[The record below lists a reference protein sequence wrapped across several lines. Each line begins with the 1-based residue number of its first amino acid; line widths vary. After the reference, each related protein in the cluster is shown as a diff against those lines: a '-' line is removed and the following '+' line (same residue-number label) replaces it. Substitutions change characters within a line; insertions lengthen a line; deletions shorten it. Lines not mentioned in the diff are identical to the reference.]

1 MNKYLF
7 KVLDRA
13 PGSFVYKMLRKK
25 NIVLNGKKASGQ
37 EILKDRDEIRIYLSD
52 DTFARFASAF
62 PSEGKKGS
70 APERG
75 GKRKAPPIRIVY
87 EDKDILV
94 IDKPA
99 GMLSQKAGQEDYS
112 ANDLIIDYLMDSGK
126 ITENDLRTFRP
137 SICNR
142 LDRNTSGLLIAGK
155 TIHGLQEMGRML
167 QDRSM
172 KKFYRTLVSGIVTQP
187 EHLTGR
193 LVKNHKTNRVEIR
206 TDGGGDYI
214 ETSYRPVAHF
224 RNGTLLEV
232 HLITGRSH
240 QIRAHLAST
249 GYSVLGDEKYG
260 DRQINRKL
268 YRDTGIRGQLL
279 CACRMEFPDG
289 KVIETEE
296 PEAFRK
302 AEAWLEQSGSG
313 KFSQK
318 G

>member
-1 MNKYLF
+1 
-7 KVLDRA
+7 
-13 PGSFVYKMLRKK
+13 MLRKK
-25 NIVLNGKKASGQ
+25 NIVLNGKKAAGQ
-37 EILKDRDEIRIYLSD
+37 EILKDRDEIRIYLAD
-52 DTFARFASAF
+52 DTFAKFASAL
-62 PSEGKKGS
+62 PSE
-70 APERG
+70 E
-75 GKRKAPPIRIVY
+75 KRKPVPEGGRKKKPPVRVVY
-87 EDKDILV
+87 EDEDILV

-99 GMLSQKAGQEDYS
+99 GMLSQKAGSGDYS
-112 ANDLIIDYLMDSGK
+112 ANDLILDYLLDSGK
-126 ITENDLRTFRP
+126 ITESELRTFRP

-187 EHLTGR
+187 DHLTGY
-193 LVKNHKTNRVEIR
+193 LVKNHKTNQVEIR
-206 TDGGGDYI
+206 TDGSGDYI

-224 RNGTLLEV
+224 GNGTLLEV

-240 QIRAHLAST
+240 QIRAHLASM
-249 GYSVLGDEKYG
+249 GYPVLGDEKYG
-260 DRQINRKL
+260 DRKINRKL

-302 AEAWLEQSGSG
+302 AEAWLKQSGSG